1 MIFDQCLALEAGRP
15 LPVYTAKQLL
25 DVMRRHAVLTCRQ
38 KAESRAMPELRKHM
52 LWYLGRL
59 KGAKPFKARMAQ
71 IITLPEF
78 LALCDEIGQQELDI
92 KG

>member
-1 MIFDQCLALEAGRP
+1 MIFSDCLALEAGKAP
-15 LPVYTAKQLL
+15 ENYTCAQFVE
-25 DVMRRHAVLTCRQ
+25 VMRKHAVLTCQQ

-59 KGAKPFKARMAQ
+59 KGAKPFKPRMAQ
-71 IITLPEF
+71 ISTLDEF
-78 LALCDEIGQQELDI
+78 LNLCEELEQQQFDI

>member
-1 MIFDQCLALEAGRP
+1 
-15 LPVYTAKQLL
+15 
-25 DVMRRHAVLTCRQ
+25 
-38 KAESRAMPELRKHM
+38 MPELRKHM

-71 IITLPEF
+71 ITTLPEF